1 MNRRQRT
8 HNAKKRLRN
17 NAGESIAEVLIAL
30 LISSLALMIL
40 AGMITSTA
48 NMITKSKKVYG
59 DYIAAEASLVDYT
72 NSAGSGKVSFKIG
85 DAAYKLT
92 DDSDDITVQY
102 YTPGNDVLGHNKV
115 VSYKTESE

>member
-8 HNAKKRLRN
+8 HNAKRRLRN
-17 NAGESIAEVLIAL
+17 NAGESIAEVLVAL

-72 NSAGSGKVSFKIG
+72 VSASAGSGTVS
-85 DAAYKLT
+85 
-92 DDSDDITVQY
+92 
-102 YTPGNDVLGHNKV
+102 
-115 VSYKTESE
+115 